1 MNKAKSLL
9 LDCSYGYK
17 VTLQPL
23 DTFRTVSIDFED
35 GSENYIDRILIDT
48 NQMTEIIEFLSLQL
62 RKAKRKK
69 WSFNKQ
75 RFNIKETMK
84 ALYINT
90 KSHLSTIEGNQ
101 NLADLIHDIAL
112 LITTKQNFGHS
123 AFDVLD
129 CRVSKLTG
137 TVTDRWIENE
147 ELANKLIDLKNEIK
161 SALIK
166 AKEDGIKQGKNL
178 LLQLNRGEITL
189 NDLL

>member
-17 VTLQPL
+17 VIIKPL

-35 GSENYIDRILIDT
+35 GSENYIDRIFIDT
-48 NQMTEIIEFLSLQL
+48 NQITEIIEFLSLQL

-123 AFDVLD
+123 TFDVLD

-137 TVTDRWIENE
+137 AVTDRWIENE

-161 SALIK
+161 SSLIK